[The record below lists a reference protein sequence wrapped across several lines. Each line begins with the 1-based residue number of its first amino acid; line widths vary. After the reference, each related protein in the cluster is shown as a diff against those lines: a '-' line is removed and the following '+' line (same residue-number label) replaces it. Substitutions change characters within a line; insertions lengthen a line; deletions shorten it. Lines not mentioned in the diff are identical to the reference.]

1 MAPIKT
7 AIPIGVTRFGG
18 SGPDLL
24 SIVGSAA
31 DSPQM

>member
-1 MAPIKT
+1 MEPIKT
-7 AIPIGVTRFGG
+7 AYQLVVTRFGG

-31 DSPQM
+31 D